1 MAWEPKDPWGRKNDP
16 LDDVLR
22 QAQDQFKQLMPLR
35 GGRTLFLVLLV
46 VLMVWQG
53 TFIVAPDE
61 EGVVKRFGAVVRNVG
76 PGPHLKIPFI
86 ESVLQPKVKKLLRKE
101 VGFRTDSRG
110 RHQMLPRE
118 ALMLTGDENI
128 VGVEFN
134 VQYRIN
140 VAQNYLFNVDDIDQ
154 TIQKSAEASMR
165 EVIGKTPIDEVLTTG
180 KAKFKPRRKISC
192 RESWTI
198 MEQAFRFK
206 RSSCRMLIRP
216 KQLPPRLKMSPAQ
229 KKIARSSLTNL
240 KDYRNDI
247 IPRAKGEAA
256 QIVNKAKGFSQARVN
271 RAEGEA
277 KRFTQTLKEYS
288 QAKDVISKRIYIET
302 MEKILPRMEKIIIDG
317 KISERTLPYLPLDRL
332 RQTRSSSKGN

>member
-1 MAWEPKDPWGRKNDP
+1 MAWEPKDPWGKKNDP

-22 QAQDQFKQLMPLR
+22 QAQDQFKSMVPLK
-35 GGRTLFLVLLV
+35 GGKTLFLVLAV

-61 EGVVKRFGAVVRNVG
+61 EGVVKRFGDVVRTVG
-76 PGPHLKIPFI
+76 PGPHLKIPFL

-140 VAQNYLFNVDDIDQ
+140 VAQDYLFNVDEIDE
-154 TIQKSAEASMR
+154 TIQKAAEASMR
-165 EVIGKTPIDEVLTTG
+165 EVIGKTLIDEVLTTG
-180 KAKFKPRRKISC
+180 KAQIQEETLTLLQGILDDYGAGVSIQAVQLQDVNPPEAVAAAFKDVASAKED
-192 RESWTI
+192 RE
-198 MEQAFRFK
+198 K
-206 RSSCRMLIRP
+206 LIN
-216 KQLPPRLKMSPAQ
+216 QSE
-229 KKIARSSLTNL
+229 S
-240 KDYRNDI
+240 YRNDI

-256 QIVNKAKGFSQARVN
+256 QIINKAKGYAQARVS

-288 QAKDVISKRIYIET
+288 QAKGVISKRIYIET
-302 MEKILPRMEKIIIDG
+302 MEKILPNIEKIIIDG
-317 KISERTLPYLPLDRL
+317 KVSDRTLPYLPLDRI
-332 RQTRSSSKGN
+332 RQSGKTLKGN